1 MEECMIYV
9 TSDCHGE
16 IDFHKLNTTLFPDEL
31 SEALAALVKKLKQ
44 MARPWK

>member
-1 MEECMIYV
+1 MSRIFIV
-9 TSDCHGE
+9 GDTHGD
-16 IDFHKLNTTLFPDEL
+16 IDISKLNTTLFPDEL

>member
-1 MEECMIYV
+1 MIYV

-31 SEALAALVKKLKQ
+31 SEALAALVKKLK
-44 MARPWK
+44 

>member
-1 MEECMIYV
+1 MIYV

-31 SEALAALVKKLKQ
+31 SEAVAALVKKLKQ
-44 MARPWK
+44 MACQWK

>member
-1 MEECMIYV
+1 MLHLCGDV
-9 TSDCHGE
+9 HGD

-31 SEALAALVKKLKQ
+31 SEALAAIVKKLKQ

>member
-1 MEECMIYV
+1 MRLFV
-9 TSDCHGE
+9 TGDTHGE
-16 IDFHKLNTTLFPDEL
+16 IDFHKLNIILFPDEL